1 MGAFNTKFD
10 FFYFSVIMVKGLRP
24 QLGSSFAS
32 MKSFKALKQTSFDRG
47 KTMKKTNDE
56 KKKLKKRKK
65 PYNIFLYR
73 LVQFLAWFVAIFAF
87 KRKFIRNEIKKK
99 KGPFV
104 IIANHEAALDFVN
117 LIGATSTPLSF
128 VISNA
133 FYNTLPFK
141 SIVKRLGM
149 IPKQQFQTSLKD
161 LGAMRSTI
169 KNGQI
174 LVIYPAGLMCEDG
187 NPTPIPVTTYQFLK
201 WLDTDVYV
209 AKTIGTY
216 FSMPKWAKKGI
227 RRGRTYIDIY
237 KLFDR
242 ETLKDMPLEE
252 VKTKTNDALNFDA
265 YLEQEY
271 LKIKYKSNDNIEGLE
286 NVLYACP
293 NCKGEFTIRTKKKK
307 TIYCVQCGFEET
319 SDKYAFLHNKK
330 GVGEEVRHVSLW
342 SRMIYSSL
350 KERVLKGRVKNLTT
364 MARVQMIDPKKHK
377 YKDAGRARIT
387 LTPDKL
393 CINGVLNGEEIDL
406 AMPTARFPS
415 LPFKPGRYFEIQ
427 HGDVSY
433 RCFPTKP
440 LVVMKWVNLVKIYY
454 ELKTEKAEEQQ
465 T

>member
-1 MGAFNTKFD
+1 MTD
-10 FFYFSVIMVKGLRP
+10 
-24 QLGSSFAS
+24 
-32 MKSFKALKQTSFDRG
+32 
-47 KTMKKTNDE
+47 KTKKT
-56 KKKLKKRKK
+56 KKKSNKQ
-65 PYNIFLYR
+65 NIFLYR

-87 KRKFIRNEIKKK
+87 KRRFLRNEIKGK

-128 VISNA
+128 VISNS
-133 FYNTLPFK
+133 FYSTLPFK
-141 SIVKRLGM
+141 SVVSRLGM
-149 IPKQQFQTSLKD
+149 IPKQQFQTSLRD

-169 KNGQI
+169 KEGRI

-187 NPTPIPVTTYQFLK
+187 HSTPIPAATYEFLK
-201 WLDTDVYV
+201 WLNTDVYV

-237 KLFDR
+237 KLFDK
-242 ETLKDMPLEE
+242 EELCDMPLDE
-252 VKTKTNDALNFDA
+252 VKEKTSEALDFDA
-265 YLEQEY
+265 YLEQEK
-271 LKIKYKSNDNIEGLE
+271 LKIKYSKNDNIEGLE

-293 NCKGEFTIRTKKKK
+293 NCMGEFTMRTKKKK

-330 GVGEEVRHVSLW
+330 GVGDEVRHVSVW
-342 SRMIYSSL
+342 SQMIYSNL
-350 KERVLKGRVKNLTT
+350 KEKVQDGKVKKLTT
-364 MARVQMIDPKKHK
+364 MARIQVIDPKKHK

-387 LTPDKL
+387 LTPDNL
-393 CINGVLNGEEIDL
+393 CIKGVICDAEVDL
-406 AMPTARFPS
+406 VMPTASFPS
-415 LPFKPGRYFEIQ
+415 LPFKPGRCFEIQ
-427 HGDVSY
+427 HGDISY

-454 ELKTEKAEEQQ
+454 ELKTEEKAAQAEAI
-465 T
+465 TKS